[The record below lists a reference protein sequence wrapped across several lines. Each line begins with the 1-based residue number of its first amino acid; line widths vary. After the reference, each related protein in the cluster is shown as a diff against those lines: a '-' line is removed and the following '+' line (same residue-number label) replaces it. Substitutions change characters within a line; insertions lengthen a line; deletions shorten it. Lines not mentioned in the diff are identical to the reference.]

1 MFETLSFSTIII
13 ALIVLSFVGGLFVT
27 VNQGTVSV
35 VTMFG
40 KYRRIMYPGLNFKIP
55 FFEVIFRRVS
65 VQNQSVE
72 LQFQAITQDQANV
85 NFKALLLYS
94 VIDQTEAT
102 IKDVAFKFIDFG
114 WCRPPISHEDC
125 VFVGRRP

>member
-40 KYRRIMYPGLNFKIP
+40 K
-55 FFEVIFRRVS
+55 
-65 VQNQSVE
+65 
-72 LQFQAITQDQANV
+72 
-85 NFKALLLYS
+85 
-94 VIDQTEAT
+94 
-102 IKDVAFKFIDFG
+102 
-114 WCRPPISHEDC
+114 
-125 VFVGRRP
+125 